1 MTTQTARLNS
11 TKSYTPLEM
20 FLMANYWRM
29 FASFIKAVRLVLE
42 EGADHKLP
50 DHGTK
55 CDLEIVEEANA
66 VRLRPETFETLSAL
80 AAPSQ
85 DTRAVTARS
94 LGKR

>member
-55 CDLEIVEEANA
+55 CDLEIVEEAKA
-66 VRLRPETFETLSAL
+66 VRRRPGTFETSSART
-80 AAPSQ
+80 ASSQ
-85 DTRAVTARS
+85 GTQAVTAKS
-94 LGKR
+94 LRKR